1 MKNNK
6 TLIIGLIVLV
16 LGIAGWVGYT
26 VFYKKEKVDVFNLI
40 PAQTSMVFE
49 ITDVREFYKKT
60 TGEHIMKGL
69 LSLPI
74 LKDWV
79 QKANAV
85 IPMLDSAG
93 FDQALP
99 KGHPIYCS
107 VHASASREMGLVWYI
122 PFENDNWE
130 ESINGSLA
138 DLLKGGNYL
147 FEQRKY
153 EGHTLHELTNKQ
165 TKEVLTLAWHHNVL
179 VGSYTGYLVEDVI
192 RLIRTEYEGHFMSG
206 LEQQR
211 QASTK
216 IHYDDGNVFVNYAQ
230 MPHFLGCFASDSTD
244 QFIKGIST
252 FAETGVYDITLNNGK
267 WLCHG
272 FTYYTHGAGSYSAV
286 LEGQKPQPFT
296 LNDYVPMNTAV
307 CYFWGGDNAKEKYS
321 RWLDYNNSL
330 DKKYVE
336 RLKDWEAQH
345 HLTLQHEFLSI
356 MGNETALLTL
366 AVASPRAATDKVLL
380 VKTKN
385 GLIAQEK
392 LGEWRIRNKSI
403 QNELYTEFYDG
414 HKIYQWGAE
423 DIAYWLCG
431 DIAKGFDKVYY
442 TFIQDALVI
451 GNSVE
456 AVKQV
461 IKAYN
466 NQDVWKRNVNMVSR
480 WKDLT
485 ASNFSLFI
493 QPQQLKGGLQRDLN
507 PMYSSA
513 IKQYEQQYNM
523 VKSIVIQFA
532 YSQDKLYT
540 NMVIENNFSEQV
552 VMEVNSF
559 DPITE
564 AVRIPVNAVLH
575 KVNVSDNWTDVLY
588 TDSTH
593 ALHLIDSKGHPAWSY
608 AMEGS
613 LIGSIGSG
621 DFNKDGSSDYIFI
634 AGQKIHAVSN
644 KGQLL
649 SGFPIAL
656 PDTLSPNYL
665 SVIDYDR
672 TKNYRL
678 AVVDTYGHILLYD
691 MAGKVLEGWSGKDL
705 SAKLCAPLVHVRLGN
720 NDRILAWNK
729 KGDFYCVNRRAE
741 IQPNFPLH
749 TGQPTI
755 SGYAMEKGTSFATTT
770 ICTISD
776 KGLKSKFTLEGK
788 LLSKTELYRGIAN
801 GKFQLVPVENNSR
814 AYYVLNWDQYTA
826 QVLDAEGAQ
835 VLSISGN
842 FSSDIQVKG
851 MEHNGNTFFY
861 VGDKTTNLHRI
872 YDQKGNLLH
881 ELSGPG
887 NSLALVTRKEQTG
900 HGIYL
905 LELKVGEV
913 RWLKL
918 EKSVE
923 EIL

>member
-6 TLIIGLIVLV
+6 TLVIGLIILV
-16 LGIAGWVGYT
+16 LGAAGWIGYT
-26 VFYKKEKVDVFNLI
+26 VFYKKVKVDVFNLI
-40 PAQTSMVFE
+40 PSQTSMVVE
-49 ITDVREFYKKT
+49 ITDIREFYKKT
-60 TGEHIMKGL
+60 TGEHVMKGL

-74 LKDWV
+74 MKEWV
-79 QKANAV
+79 KKAQAV

-93 FDQALP
+93 FEQALP

-122 PFENDNWE
+122 SFDKGSWE
-130 ESINGSLA
+130 ERVNEKLTELTKS
-138 DLLKGGNYL
+138 GNYL

-153 EGHTLHELTNKQ
+153 EGQILYELTNKQ
-165 TKEVLTLAWHHNVL
+165 TKEILTFAWHHDVL

-192 RLIRTEYEGHFMSG
+192 RLVRTEYEGHFMSG
-206 LEQQR
+206 LEAQR

-216 IHYDDGNVFVNYAQ
+216 ISYDDGNVYVNYAQ

-267 WLCHG
+267 WLFHG
-272 FTYYTHGAGSYSAV
+272 FTYYTPGAGSYSAV
-286 LEGQKPQPFT
+286 FEGQKPQPFT
-296 LNDYVPMNTAV
+296 LNEYVPMNTAV
-307 CYFWGGDNAKEKYS
+307 CYFWGGDQAKEKYT
-321 RWLDYNNSL
+321 RWLDYNSKL

-336 RLKDWEAQH
+336 HLKDWEAQH

-356 MGNETALLTL
+356 MGNETALLTF
-366 AVASPRAATDKVLL
+366 AVTTPGAATDKVLL

-385 GLIAQEK
+385 GAVAQEK
-392 LGEWRIRNKSI
+392 IGEWRTRNKSI
-403 QNELYTEFYDG
+403 QGDLYSEFYDG
-414 HKIYQWGAE
+414 HKIHQWGAE

-456 AVKQV
+456 SLKNV

-493 QPQQLKGGLQRDLN
+493 QPQQLKGALQRDLN
-507 PMYSSA
+507 PTYSSA
-513 IKQYEQQYNM
+513 IKQYEQQYDMIN
-523 VKSIVIQFA
+523 SIVIQFA

-540 NMVIENNFSEQV
+540 NMVIENHFSEQV

-559 DPITE
+559 DPLTE
-564 AVRIPVNAVLH
+564 AVRIPVNAVMH
-575 KVNVSDNWTDVLY
+575 KVNVSDNWTDVLF

-608 AMEGS
+608 AMEGP
-613 LIGSIGSG
+613 LVGSIGSG

-644 KGQLL
+644 KGLL
-649 SGFPIAL
+649 LPGFPIAL
-656 PDTLSPNYL
+656 PDTLSPGHL

-678 AVVDTYGHILLYD
+678 AVVDNYGHALLYD
-691 MAGKVLEGWSGKDL
+691 MTGKVLEGWSAKDL
-705 SAKLCAPLVHVRLGN
+705 GAKLYAPLVHLRIGS
-720 NDRILAWNK
+720 NDRILAWNG
-729 KGDFYCVNRRAE
+729 KGDFYCINRRAE
-741 IQPNFPLH
+741 IQPGFPLH

-755 SGYAMEKGTSFATTT
+755 SGYCLEKGTSFANTN
-770 ICTISD
+770 IYTISD

-801 GKFQLVPVENNSR
+801 GKFMMVPVENNTRS
-814 AYYVLNWDQYTA
+814 YYVLNWDPYTA
-826 QVLDAEGAQ
+826 QLLDAEGAQ
-835 VLSISGN
+835 VLAISGN
-842 FSSDIQVKG
+842 FSADIQVKG
-851 MEHNGNTFFY
+851 VEHNGNTFFY

-887 NSLALVTRKEQTG
+887 NSLTLVTRKEQTG
-900 HGIYL
+900 YGIYL
-905 LELKVGEV
+905 LELKVGEL

-918 EKSVE
+918 QKSVE